1 MTAIATPSRV
11 AEYVERVA
19 AIAPIVR
26 EHADRAER
34 ESRPADEVVEAMHEA
49 GLFGLLLPPAL
60 RGGGLSPW
68 EIAPVIE
75 AMARVEGSA
84 GWTLAL
90 GQGLLTRT
98 MSAEALQRT
107 LGGGRAL
114 MAGSLSAVHC
124 RANVVDGGYTFSGR
138 GTYVSNCTH
147 ATHLMVAALVAD
159 DGKPRFV
166 DGAPVVVAGLFPM
179 AQATILDTWQMA
191 GMRGTGS
198 HDVEFSD
205 VFVPDEM
212 TMPLGDA
219 LANLGGS
226 LAPVSMGI
234 AQHAID
240 AFVELASVKVPGASR
255 SLLRERVTAQ
265 DQLGRAV
272 ALLQAARSTYY
283 EAAGREL
290 RRLDD
295 GAPLTPEEQ
304 VHRRVGSLMA
314 VQLSADAVNLVFEA
328 AGMTGAAQSCAIER
342 CWRDANVI
350 RHHITVASTRYEVLG
365 RVTLGMD
372 PGSPLV

>member
-1 MTAIATPSRV
+1 MTTIVAPDRIAH
-11 AEYVERVA
+11 YIERVNG
-19 AIAPIVR
+19 IASIVR
-26 EHADRAER
+26 EHADSAER
-34 ESRPADEVVEAMHEA
+34 ESRPADAVVEAMHEA
-49 GLFGLLLPPAL
+49 GLFGLLVPRSL
-60 RGGGLSPW
+60 RGAELSPW
-68 EIAPVIE
+68 EIGPIIE

-98 MSAEALQRT
+98 MGPEALRHAF
-107 LGGGRAL
+107 GDGRVL

-124 RANVVDGGYTFSGR
+124 RANRVAGGYVFGGR

-147 ATHLMVAALVAD
+147 ATHLMVSALVAD

-179 AQATILDTWQMA
+179 ADAEVLDTWNMA

-198 HDVEFSD
+198 HDVLFQD
-205 VFVPDEM
+205 VFVPDGM

-234 AQHAID
+234 AQHAVD

-290 RRLDD
+290 VRLQDS
-295 GAPLTPEEQ
+295 GPLTPDEQ

-314 VQLSADAVNLVFEA
+314 AQLSADAVNLIFDA
-328 AGMTGAAQSCAIER
+328 AGMTAAAQSCAIER
-342 CWRDANVI
+342 CWRDVNVI
-350 RHHITVASTRYEVLG
+350 RHHITVSTTRYEVLG

-372 PGSPLV
+372 PGSPLI

>member
-1 MTAIATPSRV
+1 MTTVAPDRV
-11 AEYVERVA
+11 AEYIERVR
-19 AIAPIVR
+19 AIAPVVR
-26 EHADRAER
+26 EHADWAER
-34 ESRPADEVVEAMHEA
+34 ESRPADAVVEAMHEA
-49 GLFGLLLPPAL
+49 GLFGLLLP
-60 RGGGLSPW
+60 RSVGGAGLSPW
-68 EIAPVIE
+68 EIGPIIE

-90 GQGLLTRT
+90 GQGLLSRT
-98 MSAEALQRT
+98 MSAEALQEAF
-107 LGGGRAL
+107 GDGRVL

-124 RANVVDGGYTFSGR
+124 RANRVEGGYVFGGR

-147 ATHLMVAALVAD
+147 ATHLIVSALVAD

-166 DGAPVVVAGLFPM
+166 DGGPVVVAGLFPM
-179 AQATILDTWQMA
+179 ADAEVLDTWNMT

-198 HDVEFSD
+198 HDVLFHD
-205 VFVPDEM
+205 VFVPDDM

-265 DQLGRAV
+265 DQLGRAA

-283 EAAGREL
+283 EAAGREVA
-290 RRLDD
+290 RV
-295 GAPLTPEEQ
+295 GNAAPLTPADQ
-304 VHRRVGSLMA
+304 VHRRIGSLIA
-314 VQLSADAVNLVFEA
+314 AQLSADAVNLIFDA
-328 AGMTGAAQSCAIER
+328 AGMTAAAQSCAIER
-342 CWRDANVI
+342 CWRDVNVI
-350 RHHITVASTRYEVLG
+350 RQHITISSTRYEVVG
-365 RVTLGMD
+365 RVLLGMD
-372 PGSPLV
+372 PASPLI